1 MDRKVIDRKV
11 IGKVSKNMTTFVE
24 DMFMLRL
31 IIYETNTIPDELLDV
46 IIAKQKK
53 RLHLNLNTR
62 LNNSC
67 FTVNLP
73 SNIIHHLQIYGGSL
87 IILDINNLP
96 SSIKSLSIEGCNYQS
111 LDYLPISL
119 ETLKIDSNNI
129 TVFTFSLD
137 NLPVNL
143 KNLFLR
149 INNFPGSL
157 DNLPDSIENLFIDF
171 LLFNQ
176 LTKLPTDTLKN
187 ITIPKNLISLTINI
201 GNDFQINL
209 ENLSETLEYLEIQC
223 NPKYLEDVM
232 FPKNLKY
239 LAINNYVELNYDKLS
254 KNLDILIY
262 FDKFDEFSF
271 NILNTYK
278 LFTGFEDKITYR
290 HDNIDMI
297 DTFQKI
303 KIKNYSFNI
312 YVYNSNAENN
322 D

>member
-1 MDRKVIDRKV
+1 
-11 IGKVSKNMTTFVE
+11 MTTFT
-24 DMFMLRL
+24 DDTIRL
-31 IIYETNTIPDELLDV
+31 IIYEATNISDELLDV

-53 RLHLNLNTR
+53 NLILDLGTR
-62 LNNSC
+62 CDKPC

-73 SNIIHHLQIYGGSL
+73 SNIIQHLEVDSTPYTFI
-87 IILDINNLP
+87 DINNLP
-96 SSIKSLSIEGCNYQS
+96 CSIKSIIVRGCNIQS

-119 ETLKIDSNNI
+119 ETLKIDSSNLN
-129 TVFTFSLD
+129 VFKFNLD

-149 INNFPGSL
+149 INKFQGSL

-176 LTKLPTDTLKN
+176 PTRLPTDTLKN

-201 GNDFQINL
+201 GNEFEINL

-223 NPKYLEDVM
+223 NPKYLEDLT

-239 LAINNYVELNYDKLS
+239 LAINNHVELNYDKLP
-254 KNLDILIY
+254 KTLDILIY
-262 FDKFDEFSF
+262 FDNFDEFSF

-278 LFTGFEDKITYR
+278 LFTGLEDKITYR
-290 HDNIDMI
+290 HDNIDMM

-303 KIKNYSFNI
+303 KIKNYSFDI